1 MVLDN
6 FLCQYEFS
14 FPVYCKCGLRKFFF
28 FYVNQLYLP
37 YHFFSDLWEQ
47 KPLLIKRH
55 QTEFN
60 EGWFSTKELDDIL
73 RQVTTRLIIMP
84 YNNFKKVKYMVSKM
98 TFSKLLLT

>member
-1 MVLDN
+1 MFF
-6 FLCQYEFS
+6 FLCESVKSSLS
-14 FPVYCKCGLRKFFF
+14 F
-28 FYVNQLYLP
+28 
-37 YHFFSDLWEQ
+37 FFSDLWEQ

-84 YNNFKKVKYMVSKM
+84 YNNLKKGEIYGPKEDI
-98 TFSKLLLT
+98 L